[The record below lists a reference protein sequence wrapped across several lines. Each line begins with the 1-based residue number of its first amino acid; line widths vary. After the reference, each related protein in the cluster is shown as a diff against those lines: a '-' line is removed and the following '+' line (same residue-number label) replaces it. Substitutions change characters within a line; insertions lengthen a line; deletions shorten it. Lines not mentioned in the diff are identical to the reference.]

1 MPRIFQKNYVFLPR
15 ISCIMYFKRLIDNYL
30 LTWKD
35 DPYRKPLLLRGARQV
50 GKSSA
55 IRNFS
60 QAFDDYIEINFEQS
74 PQYIPL
80 FSGEL
85 SPVHLIERLSVTIG
99 RQIVPGKTLLFF
111 DEIQACP
118 AAIASMRFFYEQM
131 PTLHLIAAGS
141 LLEFAL
147 QTLPSYGVGRIKSY
161 YMFPFSFDEFLS
173 SIGEDLLLK
182 EKQNAGVE
190 KPLPGLLHERLL
202 QYMSVF
208 MVTGGMPEAVARY
221 ATTRQLLSVQG
232 VLDDLMSALR
242 TDFSKY
248 KKTVPSLRLQEVF
261 NAVVQQAGGKFVY
274 SKAGTS
280 IKDYQTKEAVELLIL
295 AGWVIPVTH
304 SDANGIP
311 IGAEADAKKRKMMLL
326 DTGVFQRI
334 LGLDIST
341 LYNQPDFPLI
351 NKGVLAE
358 QFWGLEYI
366 KYQSPEAYPDL
377 YYWQREGKSNA
388 EVDFL
393 AQKNGA
399 IYPIEIKASGK
410 GQMQSLRIFLAEK
423 KQTHGYRFSLENFA
437 EYQDIKVFPLYAV
450 SSFVKKMKPVG

>member
-1 MPRIFQKNYVFLPR
+1 
-15 ISCIMYFKRLIDNYL
+15 MYHKRLIDSYL
-30 LTWKD
+30 LAWKS

-55 IRNFS
+55 VRHLS
-60 QAFDDYIEINFEQS
+60 QAYEDYFEINFEQS
-74 PQYIPL
+74 PQYSPI

-85 SPVHLIERLSVTIG
+85 SPAYLIERLSVTAG

-118 AAIASMRFFYEQM
+118 AAISSLRFFYEQM

-161 YMFPFSFDEFLS
+161 YMFPFSLDEFLS
-173 SIGEDLLLK
+173 SIGEDLLLT
-182 EKQNAGVE
+182 EKQNASAE
-190 KPLPGLLHERLL
+190 KPLPPLLHERLL
-202 QYMSVF
+202 QYLSVF

-221 ATTRQLLSVQG
+221 AATRQLLSVKS
-232 VLDDLMSALR
+232 VLDDLMAALR
-242 TDFSKY
+242 SDFAKY
-248 KKTVPSLRLQEVF
+248 KKAVPSLRLQEVF

-274 SKAGTS
+274 SKAGTQ
-280 IKDYQTKEAVELLIL
+280 IKDYQAKEAVELLIL

-311 IGAEADAKKRKMMLL
+311 IGAEADPKKRKMMLL
-326 DTGVFQRI
+326 DTGIFQRI
-334 LGLDIST
+334 LGLDFTT
-341 LYNQPDFPLI
+341 LYTQADFPFV
-351 NKGVLAE
+351 NKGLLAE

-366 KYQSPEAYPDL
+366 KYQSPEVYPNL

-393 AQKNGA
+393 AQKGES
-399 IYPIEIKASGK
+399 IYPIEIKSSGK
-410 GQMQSLRIFLAEK
+410 GQMQSLRVFLSEK
-423 KQTHGYRFSLENFA
+423 KQTYGYRFSLENFA

-450 SSFVKKMKPVG
+450 FNFVRTL

>member
-1 MPRIFQKNYVFLPR
+1 MSIFASNFLKKTLF
-15 ISCIMYFKRLIDNYL
+15 SASNFYKMYYKRLIDNYL
-30 LTWKD
+30 INWKN

-55 IRNFS
+55 IRQLSRTFE
-60 QAFDDYIEINFEQS
+60 DYVEINFEQS

-80 FSGEL
+80 FSGDL
-85 SPVHLIERLSVTIG
+85 APVYLIERLSVAVG

-118 AAIASMRFFYEQM
+118 TAIASLRFFYEQM
-131 PTLHLIAAGS
+131 PALHLVAAGS

-173 SIGEDLLLK
+173 AIGEDLLWK
-182 EKQNAGVE
+182 EKQNAGAGN
-190 KPLPGLLHERLL
+190 PLPTLLHERLL
-202 QYMSVF
+202 EYMAVF

-221 ATTRQLLSVQG
+221 AATRQLLSVQS
-232 VLDDLMSALR
+232 VLDDLMVALR
-242 TDFSKY
+242 ADFAKY
-248 KKTVPSLRLQEVF
+248 KKAVPSLRLQEVF
-261 NAVVQQAGGKFVY
+261 NAVVQQAGGKFIY
-274 SKAGTS
+274 SRAGTQ
-280 IKDYQTKEAVELLIL
+280 IKDYQAKEAVELLIL
-295 AGWVIPVTH
+295 AGWVIPVAH

-311 IGAEADAKKRKMMLL
+311 IGAGADAKKRKMMLL
-326 DTGVFQRI
+326 DTGIFQRI
-334 LGLDIST
+334 LGLDFT
-341 LYNQPDFPLI
+341 ALYSQKDFPLV

-366 KYQSPEAYPDL
+366 KYQSPEVYPDL

-399 IYPIEIKASGK
+399 IYPIEIKSSGK
-410 GQMQSLRIFLAEK
+410 GQMQSLRVFLAEK
-423 KQTHGYRFSLENFA
+423 KQTHGYRFSLENFT

-450 SSFVKKMKPVG
+450 SNFVRQPA

>member
-1 MPRIFQKNYVFLPR
+1 
-15 ISCIMYFKRLIDNYL
+15 
-30 LTWKD
+30 
-35 DPYRKPLLLRGARQV
+35 V

-55 IRNFS
+55 VRHLS
-60 QAFDDYIEINFEQS
+60 QTFEDYFEINFEQS
-74 PQYIPL
+74 PQYISL

-85 SPVHLIERLSVTIG
+85 SPAYLIERLSVTAG

-118 AAIASMRFFYEQM
+118 AAISSLRFFYEQM

-161 YMFPFSFDEFLS
+161 YMFPFSLDEFLS
-173 SIGEDLLLK
+173 SMGEDLLLT
-182 EKQNAGVE
+182 EKQNASAE
-190 KPLPGLLHERLL
+190 TPLPSLLHERLL
-202 QYMSVF
+202 QYLSVF
-208 MVTGGMPEAVARY
+208 MVTGGMPEVVARY
-221 ATTRQLLSVQG
+221 AATRQLLSVKG
-232 VLDDLMSALR
+232 VLDDLMAALR
-242 TDFSKY
+242 SDFAKY
-248 KKTVPSLRLQEVF
+248 KKAVPSLRLQEVF

-274 SKAGTS
+274 SKAGTQ
-280 IKDYQTKEAVELLIL
+280 IKDYQAKEAVELLIL

-311 IGAEADAKKRKMMLL
+311 IGAEADPKKRKMMLL
-326 DTGVFQRI
+326 DTGIFQRI
-334 LGLDIST
+334 LGLDFT
-341 LYNQPDFPLI
+341 ALYSEANFPFV
-351 NKGVLAE
+351 NKGLLAE

-366 KYQSPEAYPDL
+366 KYQSPEVYPDL

-393 AQKNGA
+393 AQKSGS
-399 IYPIEIKASGK
+399 IYPIEIKSSGK
-410 GQMQSLRIFLAEK
+410 GQMQSLRVFLSEK

-450 SSFVKKMKPVG
+450 SNFAKSITLDENPAPGV